1 MASTSTIISCW
12 CYEEKINDRL
22 RESSTGQVHPSAWG
36 VKLLFLESVE
46 RAWGDEDC
54 SSYTVSYIYIL
65 YLISYTYI
73 YIYIR
78 TYIFREQDMQ
88 RFQVFHSVSFWG
100 YFNSS
105 FYLLQ
110 DGYKKCVYTLFIIN
124 HHHFQGLDMG
134 ETLHATWLVFWGF
147 AQRPRPSGWAP
158 APSSWFWRFWLH
170 PGLFGSVGHRRLWE
184 LWAQQPGA
192 AWSLPIDR
200 SPLTLQ
206 ET

>member
-1 MASTSTIISCW
+1 MLWGKDQWPASRVFNWPSPSLSLRCQTLVSGISR
-12 CYEEKINDRL
+12 EGLGRRRL
-22 RESSTGQVHPSAWG
+22 L
-36 VKLLFLESVE
+36 KLHRKLYIHTLF
-46 RAWGDEDC
+46 D
-54 SSYTVSYIYIL
+54 IL
-65 YLISYTYI
+65 